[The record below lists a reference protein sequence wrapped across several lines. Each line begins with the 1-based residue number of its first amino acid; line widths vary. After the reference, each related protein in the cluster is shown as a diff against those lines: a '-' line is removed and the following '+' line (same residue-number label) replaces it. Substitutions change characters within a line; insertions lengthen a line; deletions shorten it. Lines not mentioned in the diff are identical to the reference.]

1 MQKTR
6 RQLTPQG
13 LLIKNRLMEL
23 NMTQKDL
30 AVRLQMGNGYL
41 TDIIRGRRSGTKYMA
56 RIFNELGI
64 EDIPSQ
70 KAAANGGRCQK
81 ERA

>member
-30 AVRLQMGNGYL
+30 AVRLQMRNGYL
-41 TDIIRGRRSGTKYMA
+41 KRKAVR
-56 RIFNELGI
+56 NEIHG
-64 EDIPSQ
+64 
-70 KAAANGGRCQK
+70 
-81 ERA
+81 